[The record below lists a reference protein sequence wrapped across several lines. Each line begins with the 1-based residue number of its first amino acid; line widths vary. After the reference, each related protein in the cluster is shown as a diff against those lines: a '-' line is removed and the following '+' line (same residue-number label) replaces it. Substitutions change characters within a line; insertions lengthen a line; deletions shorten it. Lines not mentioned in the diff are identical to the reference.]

1 VVRRI
6 GYGLFYL
13 FYKLLIFV
21 GSLTLKALTSLADM
35 LVMLHVTNDFT
46 FHVNGSLID
55 GLSCSSL
62 SVYLFRYN
70 PSSVLSYFIN
80 AGYKVHFGFS
90 SNPIILLL
98 GLHSLL
104 QGSSTL
110 TSHSIQIS
118 GMNSRQVH
126 TLFKV
131 TVFFT
136 SKVSFVFFPTIGLTA
151 LSVGCRC
158 CPAVEGATLG
168 YNIQYICIIHRDPLS
183 LYVVVSSNHCQ
194 KYEHIGMWSLSS
206 ITEHLSFGFTRV
218 LLCTKGEDLIQK
230 LPLKFLGSKS
240 KHSLLVEEFVML
252 ENVYGIPFSLHVL
265 CFYIPSVFCN
275 VFSRSNAGGS
285 PYKTKPGQFY
295 NFCSIAHFNR
305 VVLTA

>member
-1 VVRRI
+1 
-6 GYGLFYL
+6 
-13 FYKLLIFV
+13 
-21 GSLTLKALTSLADM
+21 M
-35 LVMLHVTNDFT
+35 LVMLHETNDFT

-55 GLSCSSL
+55 GLSCSSS

-80 AGYKVHFGFS
+80 AGYKLHFGFS
-90 SNPIILLL
+90 SNPIILPL

-104 QGSSTL
+104 QGSSTM

-131 TVFFT
+131 TECSLVARWVLFLSNDRFD
-136 SKVSFVFFPTIGLTA
+136 STICCT
-151 LSVGCRC
+151 CRC

-168 YNIQYICIIHRDPLS
+168 YNIQYICIIPRDPLS
-183 LYVVVSSNHCQ
+183 LYVLVSSNHCQ
-194 KYEHIGMWSLSS
+194 KYVHIGMWSLSS
-206 ITEHLSFGFTRV
+206 ITEHLSFGFYNHRV

-240 KHSLLVEEFVML
+240 KQSLLVEK
-252 ENVYGIPFSLHVL
+252 L
-265 CFYIPSVFCN
+265 CDAWKCLLNSF
-275 VFSRSNAGGS
+275 
-285 PYKTKPGQFY
+285 
-295 NFCSIAHFNR
+295 
-305 VVLTA
+305 